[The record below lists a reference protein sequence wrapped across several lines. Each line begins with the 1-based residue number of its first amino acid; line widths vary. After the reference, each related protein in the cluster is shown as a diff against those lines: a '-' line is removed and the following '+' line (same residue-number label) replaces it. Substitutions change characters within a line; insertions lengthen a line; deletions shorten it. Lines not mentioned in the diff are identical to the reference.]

1 VLVSFLGRPATRTFG
16 AATAGIPTGVRSIR
30 MVDGALLAVAGSVL
44 EDRLGRSY
52 DGPIEPD
59 EPVRVL
65 FPFSDED
72 PVLDAAVE
80 WLTAQEACQ
89 AEREA

>member
-1 VLVSFLGRPATRTFG
+1 
-16 AATAGIPTGVRSIR
+16 